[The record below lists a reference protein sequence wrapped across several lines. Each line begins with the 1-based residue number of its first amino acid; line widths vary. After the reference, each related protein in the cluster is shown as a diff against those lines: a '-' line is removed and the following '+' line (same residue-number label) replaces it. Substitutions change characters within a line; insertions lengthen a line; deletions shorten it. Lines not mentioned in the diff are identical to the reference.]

1 VDRVTGSNVDLRH
14 DLAWLTAT
22 PGHIDGSETAC
33 FNGRFVSGNRMD
45 ANQLEL
51 FRLVSNALANRQGA
65 KRAAETLN
73 KNNIPSATG
82 RPWTRRMVYGVC
94 KSLGI
99 PNPYY
104 SSEEI
109 ARWRKPHRGV
119 SSVSIY
125 EQNNERL

>member
-1 VDRVTGSNVDLRH
+1 MFDEYAEVRRIITAV
-14 DLAWLTAT
+14 LA
-22 PGHIDGSETAC
+22 E
-33 FNGRFVSGNRMD
+33 
-45 ANQLEL
+45 
-51 FRLVSNALANRQGA
+51 RQGA
-65 KRAAETLN
+65 KRAADTLN
-73 KNNIPSATG
+73 QNNIPSATG

-104 SSEEI
+104 SSEGI

-125 EQNNERL
+125 EHNNERL